1 MQVVKQVNHEQEQD
15 LASWEAS
22 VSAWIDG
29 ESDAA
34 PDSLDTPYGRQV
46 WDTYHLIGDVL
57 RNPDLAIKPSD
68 LFYARVSKA
77 IDAEPHVLA
86 PRAPHRHKLVRKG
99 LSGLAVAAA
108 VASVAWVVIPNSSN
122 PDGAAT
128 APTEVMASADTA
140 DDGALRDYLDAH
152 RDITGLGP
160 VQQVSF
166 EVRAQR

>member
-1 MQVVKQVNHEQEQD
+1 MQVVKRVNHEQDRD

-29 ESDAA
+29 ETDAA

-68 LFYARVSKA
+68 FFYARVSKA

-86 PRAPHRHKLVRKG
+86 PRATHRQRLLRKG

-108 VASVAWVVIPNSSN
+108 VASVAWVAIPNFSN
-122 PDGAAT
+122 PDASAP
-128 APTEVMASADTA
+128 APTEVMASVDAA
-140 DDGALRDYLDAH
+140 DDGVLRDYLDAH
-152 RDITGLGP
+152 RDVTGLGP
-160 VQQVSF
+160 IQQVSF
-166 EVRAQR
+166 EARAQR